1 MSWLHAL
8 TCVQIEREI
17 ERDLDFLTTDLL
29 NLPPAQRALR
39 TVFERSWGLLEP
51 AEQTTLAKLA
61 IFPATFQPEAAQ
73 FVASAPL
80 SSLAKLVNHSL
91 LLVNSGGAY
100 FMHRSVR
107 EFASAKLSAQPEQF
121 VELQKQYA
129 RYYLNF
135 VVQREQN
142 IKGVQYATAL
152 EQITLELD
160 NIRTAW
166 EHAITHEMFDELY
179 AGQEG
184 LALYYEGRGYYKEGV
199 ERFMRAIRAA
209 ETHAKQT
216 HATAPDNATA
226 PDDVTAPDNAYENV
240 WLLAGRLYAAVG
252 WYYARL
258 GKGAQAEQ
266 ALQSSLTILQNRGHS
281 AADAIAPALLNW
293 GLALGSYAPQRA
305 LAMLEQCIAP
315 LTRASDRWRLSIAWT
330 ALAGTHWLMGNYRT
344 ADICCREAERL
355 AQKHGGS
362 YGLELALQI
371 LGRIA
376 IARGRYQL
384 AAEYLQASFE
394 FAQRSTLKPQLTMAL
409 YWQGESCRL
418 RGQAEQAQLYY
429 ERSIDLAKTIGHTMA
444 HASALWGQG
453 CLA

>member
-1 MSWLHAL
+1 
-8 TCVQIEREI
+8 
-17 ERDLDFLTTDLL
+17 
-29 NLPPAQRALR
+29 
-39 TVFERSWGLLEP
+39 
-51 AEQTTLAKLA
+51 
-61 IFPATFQPEAAQ
+61 
-73 FVASAPL
+73 
-80 SSLAKLVNHSL
+80 
-91 LLVNSGGAY
+91 
-100 FMHRSVR
+100 
-107 EFASAKLSAQPEQF
+107 
-121 VELQKQYA
+121 
-129 RYYLNF
+129 
-135 VVQREQN
+135 
-142 IKGVQYATAL
+142 
-152 EQITLELD
+152 
-160 NIRTAW
+160 
-166 EHAITHEMFDELY
+166 
-179 AGQEG
+179 
-184 LALYYEGRGYYKEGV
+184 
-199 ERFMRAIRAA
+199 
-209 ETHAKQT
+209 
-216 HATAPDNATA
+216 
-226 PDDVTAPDNAYENV
+226 
-240 WLLAGRLYAAVG
+240 
-252 WYYARL
+252 
-258 GKGAQAEQ
+258 
-266 ALQSSLTILQNRGHS
+266 LQNRGHS

-453 CLA
+453 CLAEGQGNYLAAKEYFLHSQALTAGGQWIHLQPQLGWALLGLGEVAQARQYFTDVAARAESNSVTPTLLDAQLGLAYIEHSQDSSSALPKVMQMVKEHRSSTEETRRRIDQIASKIVNTQTAIVYSI